1 MRKDYTLEKRK
12 YIIGGFIVV
21 IVIIF
26 IIRLFSLQV
35 MDSRY
40 KEFADSNAFM
50 RKTLYPSRGMI
61 RDRNGELVVYNQ
73 PAYDVMM
80 IPRNVQEFDTVD
92 FCNTL
97 NITKEQFM
105 KRLLDMKDRRLN
117 PGYSA
122 YTPQRFITHISAQD
136 YGRLQEKLYRY
147 PGFFIQQRIL
157 RQYMYSAAANVL
169 GNIREVSARD
179 IERDNYYAS
188 GDYCGDLGVEKSY
201 EEHLRGT
208 KGVEILIRDAYGR
221 IQGKFEDGAHDVA
234 PVSGRDLT
242 LSLDIKLQKYGEE
255 LMANKI
261 GAIVAIEPSTGEILA
276 MVSSPTYDPKIL
288 VGRERGKKLRYSE
301 GRLLQ
306 AAL

>member
-97 NITKEQFM
+97 NISRM
-105 KRLLDMKDRRLN
+105 VC
-117 PGYSA
+117 
-122 YTPQRFITHISAQD
+122 PQRLF
-136 YGRLQEKLYRY
+136 LQ
-147 PGFFIQQRIL
+147 
-157 RQYMYSAAANVL
+157 
-169 GNIREVSARD
+169 
-179 IERDNYYAS
+179 
-188 GDYCGDLGVEKSY
+188 
-201 EEHLRGT
+201 GT
-208 KGVEILIRDAYGR
+208 Y
-221 IQGKFEDGAHDVA
+221 
-234 PVSGRDLT
+234 
-242 LSLDIKLQKYGEE
+242 
-255 LMANKI
+255 
-261 GAIVAIEPSTGEILA
+261 
-276 MVSSPTYDPKIL
+276 
-288 VGRERGKKLRYSE
+288 
-301 GRLLQ
+301 
-306 AAL
+306 